1 MKYSVYTVTSK
12 GNIRSKGVMDMEEV
26 THAFL
31 TNTGKPM
38 RGTKMVILMEPADL
52 TLTVANHNKLNKEER
67 INALIFNSI
76 QYFESISN

>member
-12 GNIRSKGVMDMEEV
+12 GNLLSKGQMCLEEV

-31 TNTGKPM
+31 TDTGKPI
-38 RGTKMVILMEPADL
+38 RGTKMVILMDLYDL
-52 TLTVANHNKLNKEER
+52 TLVKANVAKLNKQER

-76 QYFESISN
+76 QHFGI